1 MEKSKKEK
9 RAKSLLQS
17 KKSDYSKTKEDM
29 EEKRKKERVKNK
41 ESVAQQRREKIILI
55 RAIKGAKLVKS
66 LNQNGKVIQLEGQE
80 EESEMSK
87 ALKEREKRRVIQE
100 ERKNNKVKK
109 GKIEKDAIIK
119 RFQFPKRLRV
129 RARAKRRLLLI

>member
-29 EEKRKKERVKNK
+29 EEKRKKERVKNQRECSLAEERENHFNK
-41 ESVAQQRREKIILI
+41 GNQWRKIESQSNW
-55 RAIKGAKLVKS
+55 KS
-66 LNQNGKVIQLEGQE
+66 NSVGRTRGRIG
-80 EESEMSK
+80 MSK

-109 GKIEKDAIIK
+109 
-119 RFQFPKRLRV
+119 
-129 RARAKRRLLLI
+129 AR